1 MATKKP
7 NFKETTAKIMGG
19 GIADIIHAAAN
30 APRNDDGDQ
39 VADIM
44 EQTGGDGI
52 PQEPAEP
59 GTRRG
64 RRPRNESL
72 KYDAANPPKSA
83 KGLKEGY
90 NRVTAVMRVEQ
101 FEKIRAVS
109 YWEKIPVRDV
119 MEQLLDAA
127 LNLYESKNGEIRPI
141 PEKEGGEESGTNN
154 KTIKL

>member
-59 GTRRG
+59 G
-64 RRPRNESL
+64 
-72 KYDAANPPKSA
+72 YDAANPPKSA

>member
-1 MATKKP
+1 
-7 NFKETTAKIMGG
+7 
-19 GIADIIHAAAN
+19 
-30 APRNDDGDQ
+30 
-39 VADIM
+39 
-44 EQTGGDGI
+44 
-52 PQEPAEP
+52 
-59 GTRRG
+59 
-64 RRPRNESL
+64 
-72 KYDAANPPKSA
+72 
-83 KGLKEGY
+83 
-90 NRVTAVMRVEQ
+90 MRVEQ